1 MKLMFSVDGVMR
13 YETKAATKELHTD
26 LSKIWD
32 MDYLTTYGYVQ
43 ELLSLKPV
51 RNSILLVRGPHSGE
65 LRQAQR
71 MPVDGSGSASLDM

>member
-32 MDYLTTYGYVQ
+32 MDYLTTYGTHV
-43 ELLSLKPV
+43 EIDCFFLS
-51 RNSILLVRGPHSGE
+51 
-65 LRQAQR
+65 QANDWTGKR
-71 MPVDGSGSASLDM
+71 